1 MFLHREWTRVEL
13 EAKNLNVRHNSGQK
27 SSHREDQKLGNDLG
41 TKNTVR
47 LRTGYEHSKLT
58 PLTPTEG

>member
-13 EAKNLNVRHNSGQK
+13 KAKDLNVGHNFGPK

-47 LRTGYEHSKLT
+47 LRTGYERRKLT
-58 PLTPTEG
+58 AVTWTEG